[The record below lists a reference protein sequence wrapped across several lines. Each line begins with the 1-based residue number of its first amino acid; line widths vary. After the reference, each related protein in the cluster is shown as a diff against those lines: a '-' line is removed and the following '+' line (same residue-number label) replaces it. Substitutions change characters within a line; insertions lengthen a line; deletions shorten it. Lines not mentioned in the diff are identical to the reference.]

1 MISMIFDA
9 MAEFESETWKEEM
22 ARNGEAM
29 KSESVRKVLFVHG
42 TFAGNDPFGIYGVMK
57 QLGVHS
63 GITDTLEEM
72 SEKIKDK
79 TLDDLGN
86 FPDDYIDSFSEG
98 INHGIECVS
107 SGWSSEN
114 NHIGRLL
121 AVPELVADISRRAE
135 DLSPDDRVLLIGH
148 SHAGQLFALLTNF
161 LENGYRANAL
171 LNALAE
177 VEVNG
182 FDLAVFM
189 NDLEII
195 SGIQLDI
202 VTLGTPVRY
211 PWGDYQ
217 NYRLLNIVNHRSD
230 SRIDGVLNTRDG
242 DYVQQ
247 WGTDGTDLLP
257 AHSSLKGSNDRLDSV
272 LDQGRPL
279 NIDAKLKEIK
289 RRMPFK
295 TNGKEAGDTI
305 LVDYRDKGS
314 RIFRFLGLRFGKP
327 NFIETAFGHG
337 VYTRRKSMLFNTRL
351 IVEKFYSG

>member
-1 MISMIFDA
+1 MISMAFDEI
-9 MAEFESETWKEEM
+9 AEFESEPWKKEM
-22 ARNGEAM
+22 DRNGEAM
-29 KSESVRKVLFVHG
+29 KSGNVRKVLFVHG
-42 TFAGNDPFGIYGVMK
+42 TFAGNDPFGFYGVMK
-57 QLGVHS
+57 QLGVSS
-63 GITDTLEEM
+63 GVTEILEIM
-72 SEKIKDK
+72 SEKLKDI

-86 FPDDYIDSFSEG
+86 FPDGYIDSFHEG
-98 INHGIECVS
+98 IHHNIECVS

-121 AVPELVADISRRAE
+121 AVPELAADIARGAE
-135 DLSPDDRVLLIGH
+135 DLSSDNRVLLIGH

-161 LENGYRANAL
+161 LENGHHANTL
-171 LNALAE
+171 LNVLAE
-177 VEVNG
+177 VEIDG
-182 FDLAVFM
+182 FDLAVFV
-189 NDLEII
+189 NNLEII

-211 PWGDYQ
+211 PWGNYK

-247 WGTDGTDLLP
+247 WGTDGTDLPP
-257 AHSSLKGSNDRLDSV
+257 ANPALKEINDALDKI

-295 TNGKEAGDTI
+295 ENGKEAGDTI
-305 LVDYRDKGS
+305 LVDYRDKGA
-314 RIFRFLGLRFGKP
+314 RIFQFMGFRFGSA

-337 VYTRRKSMLFNTRL
+337 VYTRRKCMLFNSSL
-351 IVEKFYSG
+351 IVEQFYTG

>member
-1 MISMIFDA
+1 MS
-9 MAEFESETWKEEM
+9 EFESGPWKEAM

-29 KSESVRKVLFVHG
+29 KSENVRKVFFVHG

-57 QLGVHS
+57 QLGVYS
-63 GITDTLEEM
+63 GITDALEEM
-72 SEKIKDK
+72 SEKIKHK
-79 TLDDLGN
+79 SLDDLGN
-86 FPDDYIDSFSEG
+86 FPDDYILSFTKG
-98 INHGIECVS
+98 INHGIES
-107 SGWSSEN
+107 ISLGWSSEN

-121 AVPELVADISRRAE
+121 AVPELASKIAGSTE
-135 DLSPDDRVLLIGH
+135 DLSPEDRVLLIGH

-161 LENGYRANAL
+161 LENRHRANAL
-171 LNALAE
+171 LNVLSE

-182 FDLAVFM
+182 FDLAVFVK
-189 NDLEII
+189 DLDLI

-217 NYRLLNIVNHRSD
+217 RYRLLNIVNHRSD
-230 SRIDGVLNTRDG
+230 SRIDGALNTRDG

-247 WGTDGTDLLP
+247 WGTEGTDLAP
-257 AHSSLKGSNDRLDSV
+257 ADFSLKESNDRLDSI
-272 LDQGRPL
+272 LDKGRPL
-279 NIDAKLKEIK
+279 NIDTKLKEVK

-295 TNGKEAGDTI
+295 EDGKEAGDTI
-305 LVDYRDKGS
+305 LVDYRDKGA
-314 RIFRFLGLRFGKP
+314 RIFRFMGLRFGRP

-351 IVEKFYSG
+351 IIDKFYSG